1 MDLPI
6 SYIESSVSR
15 GAILHSTMFREIDHG
30 KFFVIIGVSQ
40 NEVAGFFFINSNINK
55 SLESKPEQIA
65 MQYPMRKKDYSFLHY
80 DSFLCATNILKLP
93 RERIVSTIKTGETT
107 FIGNMVE
114 EHLEELLQ
122 SARKSRL
129 FSKIEKDTFLYETKK
144 KK

>member
-1 MDLPI
+1 
-6 SYIESSVSR
+6 
-15 GAILHSTMFREIDHG
+15 MFREIDHG

-93 RERIVSTIKTGETT
+93 RERIVSSINTGETT

-122 SARKSRL
+122 SARESRL
-129 FSKIEKDTFLYETKK
+129 FSKIEKDTFLY
-144 KK
+144 